1 MLYHPSTYIL
11 IANILLICVVKYDK
25 IFKAI
30 AVAYPMLALAS
41 LLVSKGAQS
50 FEILGLK
57 FLFDS
62 QINCKVMGCAFLI
75 TSLAVNLYA
84 VSQNKKFEVV
94 VGGFYLGFSII
105 CLLADDFISI
115 FISLELMLI
124 AASIL
129 IFVGEDK
136 DSIFAVKQYFLTHI
150 FSGSLILTG
159 MCYFINEVGST
170 EITNIANFFY
180 ASKQSTIAACLILT
194 GCLINAA
201 AFPFSSW
208 IINCYAEAS
217 SKGFLYLSTFT
228 IKVSIILIVKL
239 FSGLEILKYFGIVMM
254 LYGVIYACIENN
266 LRRLFC
272 YLSISQMGFILT
284 VVSTGNE
291 IAIQS
296 AVLFLAIH
304 IIYKLILGLYSAI
317 ITDYLKIKTCDGL
330 ATYNLPM
337 LNLAF
342 GVGFLFLINF
352 PFSASFM
359 SKIVISSHVDNINL
373 AYTQQF
379 LNIVTF
385 LSLPLRQIFQKRN
398 THNININYG
407 SKVALLI
414 PIVSLI
420 ILNIYLIY
428 HYLTSNTL
436 SQISNLSAVFMKQ
449 MIIVV
454 VGIML
459 AYFINLP
466 RVDTRK
472 VTIDLLVFISNCCNY
487 LLNSYRNSKN
497 IPKEKFEI
505 RLIEIKVLES
515 FGKAHSQSAATGFIF
530 LMLMVMLLIQI
541 RG

>member
-11 IANILLICVVKYDK
+11 IANIVLICVIKYDK
-25 IFKAI
+25 IFKTI
-30 AVAYPMLALAS
+30 SVAYPILALAS
-41 LLVSKGAQS
+41 LLASKGAQS

-62 QINCKVMGCAFLI
+62 QLNCKIIGCAFLI

-84 VSQNKKFEVV
+84 VSQNKKLEVI
-94 VGGFYLGFSII
+94 VGGFYLGYSIV

-124 AASIL
+124 TASIL
-129 IFVGEDK
+129 IFVGDDK
-136 DSIFAVKQYFLTHI
+136 NSIFAVKQYFLTHI
-150 FSGSLILTG
+150 FSGSLIFTG
-159 MCYFINEVGST
+159 MCYFINETGST
-170 EITNIANFFY
+170 EITNITNFFY

-239 FSGLEILKYFGIVMM
+239 FSGLEILKYFGIIMM
-254 LYGVIYACIENN
+254 LYGVIYACIESN

-284 VVSTGNE
+284 VVSTGSE
-291 IAIQS
+291 VAIQS

-304 IIYKLILGLYSAI
+304 IIYKLILGLYTAI
-317 ITDYLKIKTCDGL
+317 ITDYLNIKTCDGL
-330 ATYNLPM
+330 ATYNLPI
-337 LNLAF
+337 LNFAF
-342 GVGFLFLINF
+342 GIGFMFLINF

-359 SKIVISSHVDNINL
+359 SKIVISEHVENINL
-373 AYTQQF
+373 ACTQQI
-379 LNIVTF
+379 LNVITF
-385 LSLPLRQIFQKRN
+385 LSLPLRQVFQKQN

-407 SKVALLI
+407 SRIALLI
-414 PIVSLI
+414 PLVSLT

-428 HYLTSNTL
+428 HFL
-436 SQISNLSAVFMKQ
+436 ISNRFSFTNHSSEIFLKQ
-449 MIIVV
+449 TVV
-454 VGIML
+454 VIIGTML

-466 RVDTRK
+466 RIDTRK
-472 VTIDLLVFISNCCNY
+472 INIDLLVFVSSCCNY
-487 LLNSYRNSKN
+487 LLNSYKNSRSITKD
-497 IPKEKFEI
+497 KFEFKS
-505 RLIEIKVLES
+505 IEIKVLES
-515 FGKAHSQSAATGFIF
+515 FGKAHSQSAATGIIF
-530 LMLMVMLLIQI
+530 LMLIITLLIQI